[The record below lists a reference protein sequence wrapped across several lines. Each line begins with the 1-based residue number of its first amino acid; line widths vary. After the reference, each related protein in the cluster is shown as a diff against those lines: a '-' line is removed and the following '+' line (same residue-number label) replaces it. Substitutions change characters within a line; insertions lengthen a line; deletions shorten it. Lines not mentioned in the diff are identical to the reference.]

1 MAAEESSRAAGAQQ
15 VLGAGELHNPRAG
28 VAASD
33 VTPINGVAPAKASA
47 HALADLL
54 ARPPA
59 GAIEPCAL
67 KRAPHFLAPGRPE
80 LAAFPAYAPV
90 TRVALPGA
98 GAERVHFVCITFMPA
113 YEDYS
118 QEELRQLD
126 YITSRHMDA
135 AARGARDA
143 ALSGEDGCIKWGP
156 TEIAARPKE
165 AEYAAPDVARF
176 VSITATPSF
185 HAWSPEELRWQ
196 QCLRDAAATE
206 TQAAGAT
213 GRAHAS
219 VAVDLHRDYGGHG
232 GAATSLTQQPPTAA
246 AAVAEQKGA
255 PGGAPRVPTGL
266 TQLSRRRRGGID
278 GCAGPECVSCDGAG
292 GCRVE
297 EADGDD
303 QCTDA

>member
-33 VTPINGVAPAKASA
+33 VTPINGVAPAMASA

-59 GAIEPCAL
+59 GAMEPCAL
-67 KRAPHFLAPGRPE
+67 KRAPHFLVPGRPE

-90 TRVALPGA
+90 TRVELPGA

-126 YITSRHMDA
+126 YITGRHVDA

-143 ALSGEDGCIKWGP
+143 ALSGEDLCITWGP

-185 HAWSPEELRWQ
+185 QAWSPEELRWQ
-196 QCLRDAAATE
+196 QCLRDAASTGTQPADAAAT
-206 TQAAGAT
+206 
-213 GRAHAS
+213 AS
-219 VAVDLHRDYGGHG
+219 GSADAAVDLHRDYGEHG
-232 GAATSLTQQPPTAA
+232 GCADLTKQPPAA
-246 AAVAEQKGA
+246 ALAAAEQKGA
-255 PGGAPRVPTGL
+255 PGGAPRGPTDL

-278 GCAGPECVSCDGAG
+278 AGPEGVGCDGAG
-292 GCRVE
+292 GYRVE